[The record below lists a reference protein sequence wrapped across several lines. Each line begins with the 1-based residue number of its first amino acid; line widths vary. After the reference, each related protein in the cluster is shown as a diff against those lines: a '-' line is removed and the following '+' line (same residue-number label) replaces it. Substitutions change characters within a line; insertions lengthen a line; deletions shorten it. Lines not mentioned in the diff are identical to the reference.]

1 MGGLSADM
9 TIYVII
15 VLGLRV
21 HTLLGRLCCDPLTE
35 TAHTGSAMADRHV
48 HDSSRDTEHS
58 GGIY

>member
-35 TAHTGSAMADRHV
+35 TAVADRHV